1 MLTCRDYKVL
11 QRGDVNT
18 FVVRL
23 EKDIN
28 EIVAI
33 RLWHDNSGSDPSW
46 LDCDERYYNFRISCV
61 GITFYD
67 CLFVYSHCTL
77 ED

>member
-46 LDCDERYYNFRISCV
+46 LDCDELYYNIMCV
-61 GITFYD
+61 NYLLWLPV
-67 CLFVYSHCTL
+67 CLQPLYT
-77 ED
+77 

>member
-46 LDCDERYYNFRISCV
+46 LDCDERC
-61 GITFYD
+61 
-67 CLFVYSHCTL
+67 
-77 ED
+77 